1 MSTLVT
7 LDFLKLSEYPQFQ
20 IIKFKGQ
27 IDESNLKEVTEQ
39 IDPYAENSEIQV
51 LIFDLTDLE
60 FLNSKVIGYI
70 ADLHSR
76 LDAKERKLV
85 IAGASNDVTDILELV
100 GLTSLVT
107 CYSDIDS
114 AIQDLD

>member
-7 LDFLKLSEYPQFQ
+7 LDFLKLTEYPDFQ
-20 IIKFKGQ
+20 IVKFKGQ
-27 IDESNLKEVTEQ
+27 IDESNLKEVIEQ
-39 IDPYAENSEIQV
+39 ITPYADNPAV
-51 LIFDLTDLE
+51 KALIFDFTDLE

-76 LDAKERKLV
+76 LDEQERKLV
-85 IAGASNDVTDILELV
+85 ISGASNDVTDILELV
-100 GLTSLVT
+100 GLTSLVA

-114 AIQDLD
+114 AVQDLD

>member
-7 LDFLKLSEYPQFQ
+7 LDFLKLSEYPNFQ

-27 IDESNLKEVTEQ
+27 IDESNLAEVTDQ
-39 IDPYAENSEIQV
+39 INKYAEDENIQV
-51 LIFDLTDLE
+51 IIFDFQELE

-76 LDAKERKLV
+76 LDTKERKLV

-100 GLTSLVT
+100 GLTSLVA
-107 CYSDIDS
+107 CYSDVDS